1 MYRLVFFFYT
11 RYSTTGHAGLG
22 LACLGFACLQFA
34 CSKPAHVPKTTKLS
48 CVFCVHQV
56 RAAVACLGMQRFEQA
71 AHFCR
76 RAEALV
82 RTSNCS
88 RGLLPG
94 VSEARVRTLLEQ
106 AEAGMARRKEAD
118 VLARAR
124 SKAAAWR
131 SLGVQDALLQRR
143 VLLGLSLSLSR
154 AWCPSGTEVSLTL
167 TRRALYDRS
176 DRGVCHTM
184 LAGHALYD
192 IPAAH
197 QGEITLEAE
206 EEEEET
212 EKEARPLD
220 AAKVIWP
227 MLFIYQEHQDSD
239 YLRQVASYPACLAT
253 LADQ

>member
-1 MYRLVFFFYT
+1 
-11 RYSTTGHAGLG
+11 
-22 LACLGFACLQFA
+22 
-34 CSKPAHVPKTTKLS
+34 
-48 CVFCVHQV
+48 
-56 RAAVACLGMQRFEQA
+56 
-71 AHFCR
+71 
-76 RAEALV
+76 
-82 RTSNCS
+82 
-88 RGLLPG
+88 
-94 VSEARVRTLLEQ
+94 
-106 AEAGMARRKEAD
+106 MARRKEAD

-167 TRRALYDRS
+167 ARRALYDRS

-206 EEEEET
+206 EEEEEA

-239 YLRQVASYPACLAT
+239 YLRQVASYPACLAHEA
-253 LADQ
+253 LPPSPS